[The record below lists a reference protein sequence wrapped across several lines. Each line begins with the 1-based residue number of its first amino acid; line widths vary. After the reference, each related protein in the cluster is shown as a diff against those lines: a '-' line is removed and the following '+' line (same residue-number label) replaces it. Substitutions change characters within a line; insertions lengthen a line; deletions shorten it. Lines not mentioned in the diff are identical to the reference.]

1 MPSFQTDKRV
11 GRRGREPPVSR
22 GRCAARRAGFSR
34 MLAVLSLTWV
44 IRDDVRPSR
53 IASPQEDEQKGASDA
68 PAVRQLE
75 RAAEGR
81 RLEWGRLRRRL
92 KLLVV
97 VGHGG
102 RDVDEPVGDLDLDV
116 ILALHLIVVLQRDMH
131 LVAQHLEHVGGR
143 LD

>member
-1 MPSFQTDKRV
+1 
-11 GRRGREPPVSR
+11 
-22 GRCAARRAGFSR
+22 

-81 RLEWGRLRRRL
+81 RLECGDGFGGALSSL
-92 KLLVV
+92 SLLAMAVATWTSQ
-97 VGHGG
+97 
-102 RDVDEPVGDLDLDV
+102 LATL
-116 ILALHLIVVLQRDMH
+116 ILT
-131 LVAQHLEHVGGR
+131 
-143 LD
+143 